1 MTFSVLLVTL
11 LKVLSIPA
19 CGTTELTTLIRTAPC
34 VDSGTVKVTPPALPL
49 VGATAVEASSRSW
62 LPGLVTTLKAAGSFQ
77 LTLPP
82 AEVPGCLSP
91 LASRASSVTVQVA
104 PTRWAGRFAALPL
117 ASTVILPV
125 EVPLP
130 SGPGVQV

>member
-1 MTFSVLLVTL
+1 M
-11 LKVLSIPA
+11 
-19 CGTTELTTLIRTAPC
+19 
-34 VDSGTVKVTPPALPL
+34 KVTPPALPL

-82 AEVPGCLSP
+82 AGVPGCLSP
-91 LASRASSVTVQVA
+91 LASRASSVTVQEA
-104 PTRWAGRFAALPL
+104 PTRWAGRSATLPL

-125 EVPLP
+125 EAPLP